1 VRSPL
6 GDFTGRLLSR
16 HGALVE
22 RDQDDLVALV
32 PPAVA
37 ATLEVAE
44 YQRFTCDPRASGADA
59 VRVDYGSP
67 MVDRFER
74 LVQELG
80 RAAVLTR
87 ALPVRLKPLDPE
99 EAFTR
104 AITVTNGIVRDCRVE
119 AGRARYVGFFVEHEL
134 LADERVS
141 GLTAIWVNTTMRSVP
156 RLDGLWRMLAAQE
169 DNRLEVEVYAD
180 PGTPEDT
187 APRTQAD
194 MAAILADAWKQAAG
208 RIQRT
213 VEHRLRE
220 TVDSLIR
227 RRDRDFA
234 RLREYY
240 QSIETEI
247 RRRARRAWTKGDGAS
262 VKTEAARLDATIRT
276 YEARANDLVD
286 RYRTRVRL
294 KPLGALVCTLPVQ
307 RVTAR
312 LYRRSASRSLT
323 VAWNPIDRAIE
334 PPCCDACGAAAA
346 RVTLCDDRVHVLC
359 GACHGLCPACGRSY
373 CRACHAR
380 CPRRHESGTGS

>member
-1 VRSPL
+1 VLSPL
-6 GDFTGRLLSR
+6 RDFTDRLLVR

-22 RDQDDLVALV
+22 RDRDDLAALV

-37 ATLEVAE
+37 ATLDVAE
-44 YQRFTCDPRASGADA
+44 YQRFTFDPRASGAES

-67 MVDRFER
+67 LVDRFER
-74 LVQELG
+74 LVDGLA
-80 RAAVLTR
+80 RASVVTR
-87 ALPVRLKPLDPE
+87 PVPLRLKALDPE

-104 AITVTNGIVRDCRVE
+104 AITVANGIVRDCQVE
-119 AGRARYVGFFVEHEL
+119 EARARYAGFFVEHEL

-141 GLTAIWVNTTMRSVP
+141 GLTEIWVNTTMRSTP
-156 RLDGLWRMLAAQE
+156 RMDGLWRMLAAQE
-169 DNRLEVEVYAD
+169 DDPLEVEAHAEA
-180 PGTPEDT
+180 G
-187 APRTQAD
+187 APAA
-194 MAAILADAWKQAAG
+194 MAAILIDAWKQAAG
-208 RIQRT
+208 RVQRA

-220 TVDSLIR
+220 TVDSLSR

-247 RRRARRAWTKGDGAS
+247 RRRARRASTKGDEAS
-262 VKTEAARLDATIRT
+262 FKTEAARLDATIRT
-276 YEARANDLVD
+276 YEARVNDLID

-294 KPLGALVCTLPVQ
+294 KALGALLCTLPVQ

-312 LYRRSASRSLT
+312 LHRRSASRSLT

-334 PPCCDACGAAAA
+334 PPCCDGCGAGAA

-359 GACHGLCPACGRSY
+359 DVCHGLCHACGRSY
-373 CRACHAR
+373 CGACHAR
-380 CPRRHESGTGS
+380 CPRRHESGTES